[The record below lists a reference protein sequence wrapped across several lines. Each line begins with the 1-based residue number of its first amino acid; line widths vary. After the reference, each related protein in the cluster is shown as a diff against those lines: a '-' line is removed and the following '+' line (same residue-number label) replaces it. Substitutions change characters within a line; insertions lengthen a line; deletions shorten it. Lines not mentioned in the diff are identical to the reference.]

1 MLLRRLV
8 EADRLD
14 RSLSTR
20 LEDIRRAVDEM
31 GQNLSSQV
39 SDGLSTSCAQESRKR
54 KGWLLLAIL
63 LELFVL
69 YAIFA
74 FADRRAEL
82 LHQTTYFDPFYPSL
96 YQRHNF
102 LSRQND
108 NIPSSFTSSFLEP
121 SPVEAQ
127 IVPINWQM
135 AAVQRLLAYKG
146 LASHTLATYFGTS
159 EFNHGTYRQLG
170 QLISSTVG
178 PSDRLYR
185 IPT

>member
-1 MLLRRLV
+1 MILRRLA

-39 SDGLSTSCAQESRKR
+39 SDVLSTSFAQESRKR

-69 YAIFA
+69 WAIFA

-96 YQRHNF
+96 YQRNNF

-108 NIPSSFTSSFLEP
+108 DIPSSFISSFLEP
-121 SPVEAQ
+121 PPVEAH
-127 IVPINWQM
+127 IVPTNWQT
-135 AAVQRLLAYKG
+135 AAVQRLWAYKG
-146 LASHTLATYFGTS
+146 IASHTLATYSGTS
-159 EFNHGTYRQLG
+159 EFVHGTYRQLG
-170 QLISSTVG
+170 QWISSTVV
-178 PSDRLYR
+178 PSERLYR